1 MAPFS
6 IFHSWL
12 ASQYHGSD
20 LWGSSL
26 AKRAFNLPWDS
37 SSCFLGFDGLTGFV
51 SVVGEA
57 LLAGYEEASSTSF
70 IFLWSLTL
78 IHDLFV
84 IAVSAYACLLQ
95 VTFLWCSCSGSS
107 DRVTSISA
115 VYCQVNSSIFF
126 RLLECHSTW
135 ETLRSSQFG
144 LGVLGLESV
153 SLIVGYDSNVP
164 FCSFPQ
170 AAACSGSECE
180 KFTSVG
186 EPLSVLVPPAPTPS
200 GASWG
205 TCWAS
210 AYRLGSTLDPSCSQ
224 GDRRAWPTSCFCRV
238 FPVTGLSTPRPSCA
252 GSPSEL

>member
-1 MAPFS
+1 MG
-6 IFHSWL
+6 WL
-12 ASQYHGSD
+12 ALS
-20 LWGSSL
+20 LWWGKLFLLDMRRPHQLPSS
-26 AKRAFNLPWDS
+26 FSGHLPWS
-37 SSCFLGFDGLTGFV
+37 MICLLLQSQRMHVYYRWHSCGAAVLAPVTEWPAFLLCT
-51 SVVGEA
+51 A
-57 LLAGYEEASSTSF
+57 K
-70 IFLWSLTL
+70 L
-78 IHDLFV
+78 IHLSV
-84 IAVSAYACLLQ
+84 
-95 VTFLWCSCSGSS
+95 
-107 DRVTSISA
+107 
-115 VYCQVNSSIFF
+115 FF